1 MSIKRG
7 KQDVRTTK
15 ASADNDFVRTEQS
28 EIQKFLDC
36 YAHTEEIKNL
46 SVLDPCVGD
55 GSFPEVLIRNG
66 FTNISY
72 CDIVDRGYVGTKLQ
86 NFLDS
91 NQDFDFVIMNPP
103 FSLLAEFMQKAIDI
117 TKAKQ
122 GKVAIIC
129 RLAVLE
135 SAKRAKIYRK
145 FPPSEVY
152 VCTERARFTYADGS
166 KVPNA
171 AAFAWICF
179 DHKNTSGKTELKWL

>member
-28 EIQKFLDC
+28 EIQKFLDA
-36 YAHTEEIKNL
+36 YTHTEELKEL

-55 GSFPEVLIRNG
+55 GSFPEVLKRNG
-66 FTNISY
+66 FSNINY
-72 CDIVDRGYVGTKLQ
+72 CDIIDRGYEGTKIE
-86 NFLDS
+86 NFLES
-91 NQDFDFVIMNPP
+91 NSSFDFVIMNPP
-103 FSLLAEFMQKAIDI
+103 FSLLAEFMQKAIDV
-117 TKAKQ
+117 TREKQ

-129 RLAVLE
+129 RLAALE
-135 SAKRAKIYRK
+135 SAKRAKIYRIT
-145 FPPSEVY
+145 PPSEVY
-152 VCTERARFTYADGS
+152 VCTERAQFTYADGS

-179 DHKNTSGKTELKWL
+179 DHKNASRKTELKWL